1 MGRKKKDL
9 LVDPVDQDLGLGDAF
24 TEGLHLH
31 EPSQMEDGAE
41 AAWIKLQGA
50 TPLEFLCMVYKNPWN
65 DMKDRVNAAK
75 SILDFVHRK
84 IPQKIEVDGSMI
96 ETRKLSAENLGKLSD
111 AELELFT
118 KLLGKMDK

>member
-1 MGRKKKDL
+1 MGRKKKIPP
-9 LVDPVDQDLGLGDAF
+9 VDPVDQDLGSGDIF
-24 TEGLHLH
+24 TEGLLLQ
-31 EPSQMEDGAE
+31 EPSGLNIDAE
-41 AAWIKLQGA
+41 AAWVRLQGA
-50 TPLEFLCMVYKNPWN
+50 TPLEFLVMVYKNPWT

-84 IPQKIEVDGSMI
+84 LPQKIEVDGNMV